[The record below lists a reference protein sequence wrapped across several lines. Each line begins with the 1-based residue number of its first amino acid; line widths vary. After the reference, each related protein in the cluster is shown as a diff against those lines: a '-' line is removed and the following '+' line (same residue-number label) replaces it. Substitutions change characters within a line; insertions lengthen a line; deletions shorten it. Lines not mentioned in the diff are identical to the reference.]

1 MQHAARDK
9 AAREDEE
16 ETGVAAD
23 ALPQGQSDRRSG
35 GGMRGGVQGLED
47 PLPVGSFLYGTFP
60 SGISGLKIPRGVVKS
75 ARTDH
80 FASNTWERDDTRR
93 KNSLERYAQERYF
106 FLSFSFPNGIFLT
119 TPIFP
124 SQFR

>member
-47 PLPVGSFLYGTFP
+47 PLPVGSFLHGTFP
-60 SGISGLKIPRGVVKS
+60 SGISGLKIPRGGGGGCKKR
-75 ARTDH
+75 AH
-80 FASNTWERDDTRR
+80 G
-93 KNSLERYAQERYF
+93 
-106 FLSFSFPNGIFLT
+106 P
-119 TPIFP
+119 
-124 SQFR
+124 FRFKYVGEG